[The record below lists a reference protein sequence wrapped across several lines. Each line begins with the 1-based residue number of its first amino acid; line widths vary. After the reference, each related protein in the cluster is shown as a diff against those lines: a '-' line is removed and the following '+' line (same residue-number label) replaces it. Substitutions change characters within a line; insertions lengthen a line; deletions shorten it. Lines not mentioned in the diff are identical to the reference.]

1 MINFIIV
8 ACFVLSF
15 LSGYYICYIRNPK
28 IKTSEID
35 KNKIDLPITT
45 EAIKEMPD
53 GDRPI
58 RIILKQRIVRKNI
71 PRDIKPTQTADE
83 LMAKMN
89 ARSRAI
95 LSGDYSVIEP
105 TWKVNS
111 Y

>member
-89 ARSRAI
+89 ARHRAI

>member
-15 LSGYYICYIRNPK
+15 LSGYYICYTRNHK
-28 IKTSEID
+28 NKKSEMD
-35 KNKIDLPITT
+35 DNKIDLPITT
-45 EAIKEMPD
+45 EAIKEIPD

-71 PRDIKPTQTADE
+71 PRETKPTQTADE
-83 LMAKMN
+83 LTAKMN

-105 TWKVNS
+105 TWKMNS